1 MAVSVLPKLG
11 PLAHQTKL
19 WRYFDLPKFQSLVE
33 RRALYFASAREF
45 EDRFEGSI
53 SRSQAARLQEN
64 IPECMVAH
72 SSKAFEELRRL
83 TKISCWHMNEGESAA
98 MWSLYVR
105 EVRGIAIRS
114 TVGRLVSALQPYRIE
129 PHYAEER
136 VWVGPVRYSDYRAG
150 QMQGSLGLGRFF
162 HKRRSFAH
170 EQEFRAVLQL
180 DMAEEFGVRVPEKGV
195 FVPVDMPRL
204 CEAIHLAPETDE
216 EFRQTVEALITRV
229 GLSIPVLQ
237 SEMDDEALY

>member
-1 MAVSVLPKLG
+1 VVG
-11 PLAHQTKL
+11 RTTL

-45 EDRFEGSI
+45 KDRFEGSI
-53 SRSQAARLQEN
+53 PRSWAARLREN
-64 IPECMVAH
+64 MPELMIAH

-105 EVRGIAIRS
+105 EKRGIAVQT
-114 TVGRLVSALQPYRIE
+114 TVDRLTSALQPYRIE

-136 VWVGPVRYSDYRAG
+136 LWAGPVRYIDYRTE

-180 DMAEEFGVRVPEKGV
+180 HLAEEFGVRVPEKGV
-195 FVPVDMPRL
+195 FVPVDLPRL
-204 CEAIHLAPETDE
+204 CEAIHLAPETDD
-216 EFRQTVEALITRV
+216 EFRHAIETLIIRA
-229 GLSIPVLQ
+229 GLSIPVFQ

>member
-1 MAVSVLPKLG
+1 MTVSVLPELG
-11 PLAHQTKL
+11 LVAGQTRL
-19 WRYFDLPKFQSLVE
+19 WRYFDLPKFQSLIE
-33 RRALYFASAREF
+33 CQALYFASAREF

-53 SRSQAARLQEN
+53 PSTLAARLREN
-64 IPECMVAH
+64 IPEPIAAH

-105 EVRGIAIRS
+105 DKRGIALRT
-114 TVGRLVSALQPYRIE
+114 TVDRLTSAIQPYRIQ

-136 VWVGPVRYSDYRAG
+136 IWMGPVRYIDYRTEH
-150 QMQGSLGLGRFF
+150 MLGSLGLGRFF

-170 EQEFRAVLQL
+170 EQEFRVVVQL
-180 DMAEEFGVRVPEKGV
+180 TLAEEFGVRVPEKGI
-195 FVPVDMPRL
+195 FVPVDMSCL

-216 EFRQTVEALITRV
+216 ELRHTIENLVARA
-229 GLSIPVLQ
+229 GLSIPVSQ